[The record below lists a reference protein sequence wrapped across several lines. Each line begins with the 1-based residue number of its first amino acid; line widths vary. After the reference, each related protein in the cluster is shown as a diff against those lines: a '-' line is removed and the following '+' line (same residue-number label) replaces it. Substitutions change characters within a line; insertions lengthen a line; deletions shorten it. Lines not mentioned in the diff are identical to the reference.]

1 MEGPPLYNFYSDYAL
16 RIFDD
21 RKANDGIVGLAIP
34 YNIPDAA
41 TNRAQKSQAPA
52 SGICNDDEEA
62 YADDLGLFSWSVEEL
77 RKIIRILHQVFT
89 EFGLNINDDKTKT
102 MAFYWEA
109 SNITPYPSSI
119 LSINGK
125 DIENVSA
132 FQYLGVWLTCDKI
145 NIGQNE
151 LEHRVNSAFNAF
163 AANKKLLTNKNI
175 LLQTRVLLLN
185 ALVRSRLVYG
195 CHAWR
200 PTASELSKMDSTYR
214 YILRSMLYNGHS
226 RINPPPRASD
236 NSISDNS
243 EEEND
248 IEEEHDWSYVI
259 NNERLH
265 QITNTQTITEFYE
278 NHQSK
283 WIAHVVRRDNLNLCT
298 IVTFHSIQP
307 NGLGRRTES
316 ILERVAEPSDMSMNE
331 YLRVSFQKINR

>member
-1 MEGPPLYNFYSDYAL
+1 MIDLIENLYYSTTSFLQQDDPTTKCFETKAGVRQGGMEGPPLYNFYSDYAL

-102 MAFYWEA
+102 MAFNWEA

-119 LSINGK
+119 LNINGK

-151 LEHRVNSAFNAF
+151 LERRVNSAFNAF
-163 AANKKLLTNKNI
+163 AAKKAAH
-175 LLQTRVLLLN
+175 QQ
-185 ALVRSRLVYG
+185 
-195 CHAWR
+195 
-200 PTASELSKMDSTYR
+200 KMFCYK
-214 YILRSMLYNGHS
+214 
-226 RINPPPRASD
+226 
-236 NSISDNS
+236 
-243 EEEND
+243 
-248 IEEEHDWSYVI
+248 
-259 NNERLH
+259 
-265 QITNTQTITEFYE
+265 QEF
-278 NHQSK
+278 
-283 WIAHVVRRDNLNLCT
+283 C
-298 IVTFHSIQP
+298 F
-307 NGLGRRTES
+307 
-316 ILERVAEPSDMSMNE
+316 
-331 YLRVSFQKINR
+331 